1 MLTIDLAPEP
11 HGYALAVALAAPHH
25 PFASA
30 VGLAVGRVAVVV
42 AALILLL
49 PCTCYFLLFAVLAD
63 RLKAFAVGAP
73 LLPGFRIFSPD
84 PALMRARFA

>member
-1 MLTIDLAPEP
+1 MLTIDLAPRP
-11 HGYALAVALAAPHH
+11 HGYALVVALAAPHR
-25 PFASA
+25 PSASA
-30 VGLAVGRVAVVV
+30 QDLAAGLVAVVV

-73 LLPGFRIFSPD
+73 LLPARRIFSPD

>member
-1 MLTIDLAPEP
+1 MLTIDLAPGP
-11 HGYALAVALAAPHH
+11 RGYALVVALAAPHH

-30 VGLAVGRVAVVV
+30 GGLAVGRVAVV
-42 AALILLL
+42 AARIRLL

>member
-1 MLTIDLAPEP
+1 MLTIDPAPEP
-11 HGYALAVALAAPHH
+11 HGSALVVALAAPHH

-30 VGLAVGRVAVVV
+30 AGLAVGLV
-42 AALILLL
+42 AAARAPGLLL

-73 LLPGFRIFSPD
+73 LLPARRIFSPD